1 MSLTGKEIAQMHFMK
16 INKRE
21 MDYLIL
27 GNVQVVR
34 GMRKGK
40 KQGDI
45 VQGNVVNPK
54 KLQLL
59 IIISLKYIKNDHSN
73 SNIAVV
79 IILPSSRK
87 NVG

>member
-54 KLQLL
+54 K
-59 IIISLKYIKNDHSN
+59 
-73 SNIAVV
+73 
-79 IILPSSRK
+79 
-87 NVG
+87 

>member
-1 MSLTGKEIAQMHFMK
+1 MAPQSFIALVAWVLLGIIFYFCSRKKFMK

-54 KLQLL
+54 K
-59 IIISLKYIKNDHSN
+59 
-73 SNIAVV
+73 
-79 IILPSSRK
+79 
-87 NVG
+87 

>member
-40 KQGDI
+40 KTRRYCTRQCC
-45 VQGNVVNPK
+45 
-54 KLQLL
+54 
-59 IIISLKYIKNDHSN
+59 
-73 SNIAVV
+73 
-79 IILPSSRK
+79 
-87 NVG
+87 